1 MDERYEWTTPSL
13 RDPTPPHRGCTW
25 ADQLRG
31 RETEA
36 PGEGVEE
43 EGEEGVEAIEMTGV
57 MVEEG
62 IDMMTE
68 EMTDMEVTGMEVTG
82 MAVTDM
88 VEIAMVVIVTEVT
101 GMEIEEV
108 GIDMVETGMERTD
121 MVEDQE
127 GQGHRALTTGSR
139 DQGGTIGPDPG
150 AMKGQDTE
158 L

>member
-1 MDERYEWTTPSL
+1 MAVTD
-13 RDPTPPHRGCTW
+13 
-25 ADQLRG
+25 
-31 RETEA
+31 
-36 PGEGVEE
+36 
-43 EGEEGVEAIEMTGV
+43 
-57 MVEEG
+57 MVE
-62 IDMMTE
+62 IAMVTE
-68 EMTDMEVTGMEVTG
+68 EMTDMEVIDTEVTG

-88 VEIAMVVIVTEVT
+88 VEIAMVVIVTEAT

-139 DQGGTIGPDPG
+139 DQGGTTGPDPG